1 MRNSVDPTCRIAVDP
16 TRRMTRSQSKLQ
28 QQQQHG
34 EGEKPG
40 KHPRRMLTKEKLAF
54 HMKKCQDSDGFDV
67 GDVPEHFLSRWLLV
81 TPHWIRK
88 QGARA
93 PKYLNEMSRIS
104 LKKYNDEKGSAYKF
118 VKVVRVNS
126 EAYKGVN
133 YYITF
138 QAKDMCGRETRAT
151 SRLQNFQT
159 LVNSEKGKRKYRFC
173 RLEKKPKL
181 LEGPGEPSQLKQ

>member
-1 MRNSVDPTCRIAVDP
+1 MQEVLAIIHEHEKLAEEKKRKAPSVDTTCRNSVDPTHGIAVDP
-16 TRRMTRSQSKLQ
+16 TRRMTRSQSKL

-40 KHPRRMLTKEKLAF
+40 KHPRRMLTKEQLAF

-104 LKKYNDEKGSAYKF
+104 LKRYNDEK
-118 VKVVRVNS
+118 V
-126 EAYKGVN
+126 
-133 YYITF
+133 T
-138 QAKDMCGRETRAT
+138 
-151 SRLQNFQT
+151 T
-159 LVNSEKGKRKYRFC
+159 LLFHWV
-173 RLEKKPKL
+173 L
-181 LEGPGEPSQLKQ
+181 PSHP